1 MNEDDLF
8 LFKNNYFQEIKI
20 IVNFQY
26 YNGTVDFLS
35 RSPLIIFPREGAAK
49 IQLVKRYRKLE
60 SLFSSSVWKDFLEM
74 LDVWMYP
81 VQDLVNGNLREEG
94 WNFCNV

>member
-35 RSPLIIFPREGAAK
+35 RSPLMMAIFPREGAVK

-60 SLFSSSVWKDFLEM
+60 SLFSSSV
-74 LDVWMYP
+74 
-81 VQDLVNGNLREEG
+81 
-94 WNFCNV
+94 